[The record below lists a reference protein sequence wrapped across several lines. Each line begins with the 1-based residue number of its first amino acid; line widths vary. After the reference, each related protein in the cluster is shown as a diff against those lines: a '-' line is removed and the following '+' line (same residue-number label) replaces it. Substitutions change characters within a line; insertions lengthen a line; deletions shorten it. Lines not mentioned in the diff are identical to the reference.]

1 MHLSSLGRVYNKA
14 MSLTWADRILTK
26 ILASPNIE
34 LNMIKQN
41 LIWSK
46 SSVSV
51 GIFVSLIEQLFVSF
65 VALYYQMLVKI
76 ISHQVIVLRRVSD
89 NEIFSCDHREEG
101 GDMVSEPVATDKDA
115 AHRGSHRLR
124 YLGRC

>member
-1 MHLSSLGRVYNKA
+1 M
-14 MSLTWADRILTK
+14 
-26 ILASPNIE
+26 
-34 LNMIKQN
+34 
-41 LIWSK
+41 
-46 SSVSV
+46 

-76 ISHQVIVLRRVSD
+76 ISHQVIVLGRVSD
-89 NEIFSCDHREEG
+89 NEILSCDHREEEG